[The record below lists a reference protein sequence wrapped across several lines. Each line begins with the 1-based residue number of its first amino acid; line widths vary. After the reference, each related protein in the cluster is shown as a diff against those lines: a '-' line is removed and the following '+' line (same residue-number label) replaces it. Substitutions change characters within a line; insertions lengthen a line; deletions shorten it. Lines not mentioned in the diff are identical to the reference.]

1 MVKLSGELADG
12 LVLSN
17 MCSPAF
23 AGRVAVLL
31 QAAWKSAGRSTE
43 ARLVQYMPCAVNDRR
58 GVAITA
64 AKRMKCFRVFGIS
77 RRRSVPQGRECLPAP
92 IFQKRNSLQ
101 LALGC

>member
-1 MVKLSGELADG
+1 VVKLSGELADG

-31 QAAWKSAGRSTE
+31 QAAWKSAGRST
-43 ARLVQYMPCAVNDRR
+43 RLVQYMPCAVNDRR

-64 AKRMKCFRVFGIS
+64 AKRMIGEMLPGFGIS